1 MGHRALRGTLWL
13 FIGAAINRSLSIVKS
28 GVLGRLL
35 KPSDFGV
42 MGVAAIL
49 LRWTEMFSNP
59 GVTQALIQKPGD
71 VRSYLDSAFV
81 IQLVRGVLLSLV
93 VLIAAPAGA
102 YFARTPEAIPIVRS
116 VAVIL
121 LLRSLTNPAVIH
133 LQREMDFKREI
144 RWRLAGST
152 TGLIIGVAG
161 AIVFRNVWAMVA
173 SLIAAQFM
181 QVVASYLV
189 VPYRPRLRVDL
200 ARIRELL
207 RFGKWIFL
215 SHIIMFFNQQ
225 ADALLVGRL
234 FGAFQLGLYQ
244 IGTTIALVVTSAIGT
259 QVSGVALPAFARMRH
274 APGDGVVRSTGGAY
288 LRLLRTLCLMLVPV
302 SCAMTLFAEPLVTLI
317 MGPKWT
323 ASAPIIR
330 FAVWTG
336 LAVALTTV
344 TSGVFIGV
352 GRPELPMWISLG
364 RSITMMI
371 LMGLLW
377 KQGPAGIALGV
388 MLSALGAM
396 ACSVLLAIRIHGL
409 SPREV
414 ARSSRLILLVS
425 APILVVYFAIG
436 RSMPVVAALATLLAL
451 AMAGLLLI
459 RSLRK
464 ELASGKRH

>member
-1 MGHRALRGTLWL
+1 
-13 FIGAAINRSLSIVKS
+13 
-28 GVLGRLL
+28 
-35 KPSDFGV
+35 

-81 IQLVRGVLLSLV
+81 IQLARGVLLSLL

-121 LLRSLTNPAVIH
+121 LLRSLTNPAVVH

-189 VPYRPRLRVDL
+189 VPYRPRLNLDL

-234 FGAFQLGLYQ
+234 FGA
-244 IGTTIALVVTSAIGT
+244 IALVVTSAIGT

-274 APGDGVVRSTGGAY
+274 APADGVVRSTGGAY

-330 FAVWTG
+330 LAVWSG
-336 LAVALTTV
+336 LGVALTTV

-364 RSITMMI
+364 RSIAMMI

-409 SPREV
+409 SLREV
-414 ARSSRLILLVS
+414 ARSSRLIVLAS

-436 RSMPVVAALATLLAL
+436 RTMPVVAALATLLAL

-464 ELASGKRH
+464 ELASGNRMSGHDRRMGH

>member
-1 MGHRALRGTLWL
+1 
-13 FIGAAINRSLSIVKS
+13 
-28 GVLGRLL
+28 
-35 KPSDFGV
+35 
-42 MGVAAIL
+42 
-49 LRWTEMFSNP
+49 MFSNP
-59 GVTQALIQKPGD
+59 GVTQALIQKRGD
-71 VRSYLDSAFV
+71 VRPYLDSAFV
-81 IQLVRGVLLSLV
+81 VQLTRGVLLSLV

-116 VAVIL
+116 IAVIL
-121 LLRSLTNPAVIH
+121 LLRSLTNPAVVH

-152 TGLIIGVAG
+152 TGLIIAVAG
-161 AIVFRNVWAMVA
+161 AIVFRNVWSMVA

-189 VPYRPRLRVDL
+189 VPYRPGLRADL

-207 RFGKWIFL
+207 WFGKWIFL
-215 SHIIMFFNQQ
+215 SHILMFFKQQ
-225 ADALLVGRL
+225 ADALVVGRL

-244 IGTTIALVVTSAIGT
+244 IGTTIALVVTCAIGN

-274 APGDGVVRSTGGAY
+274 VSADGVVRSTGGAY
-288 LRLLRTLCLMLVPV
+288 LRLLQTLCLLLVPV

-330 FAVWTG
+330 LAVWTG
-336 LAVALTTV
+336 LGVALTTV
-344 TSGVFIGV
+344 TNGVFIGV
-352 GRPELPMWISLG
+352 GRPQLPMWISLG
-364 RSITMMI
+364 RSIAMLI
-371 LMGLLW
+371 LMGLLR
-377 KQGPAGIALGV
+377 KEGPAGIALGV

-409 SPREV
+409 SLREV
-414 ARSSRLILLVS
+414 ARSSRLVLFAS
-425 APILVVYFAIG
+425 APVLVVFFAIG
-436 RSMPVVAALATLLAL
+436 RTMPVVAALATVLAL

-459 RSLRK
+459 SSLRR
-464 ELASGKRH
+464 ELASGNRR